1 MTYLAP
7 MTAMTRA
14 TARKMESC
22 GGRADALVSL
32 SGCHVRSNEV
42 AHLEAVCADRVGRER
57 HEDADVDKQLEEDAY
72 RTGRSALS
80 RGKGRSGES
89 GKGDKVSACARARR
103 AGRSLSKRSSRIDAP
118 NHGTPTAE
126 PPSSLLSAGEHAQSV
141 PGQLLSS
148 FVPSTSDRAML
159 AAHTWTRAR
168 SLQRDSNER
177 RVSTTRARGGRSGRE
192 LGGECRRTA
201 DEGGKEA
208 GGRDEEGEEEARV
221 REPERSSAIA
231 GGGEL
236 GKERS
241 VRARAPRAGTRKARR
256 TPGAG

>member
-7 MTAMTRA
+7 ITAMTRA

-22 GGRADALVSL
+22 GRRVDESVSL
-32 SGCHVRSNEV
+32 SGCHARSNEV
-42 AHLEAVCADRVGRER
+42 AHLEAVRADRVGRER
-57 HEDADVDKQLEEDAY
+57 HEDADVDEQLEEDAY
-72 RTGRSALS
+72 RTGRSASS

-89 GKGDKVSACARARR
+89 GKGGQGQRVRSSQKSRA
-103 AGRSLSKRSSRIDAP
+103 LSSRRSSRIDAP

-148 FVPSTSDRAML
+148 SVPSTGDRAML

-168 SLQRDSNER
+168 SLQRNSNER

-192 LGGECRRTA
+192 LGRGESRLTA

-221 REPERSSAIA
+221 REPVRSSAVRRSR
-231 GGGEL
+231 GRR
-236 GKERS
+236 GK
-241 VRARAPRAGTRKARR
+241 
-256 TPGAG
+256 